1 MASRS
6 MTGKRVK
13 ASWWVRLTQRER
25 QSLMLLGTI
34 FLLVFATAIIFLRM
48 QKLKVHD
55 DSIAAY
61 REAISKVFTEGSTY
75 KERVNKKERREGLI
89 STTPLSF
96 TSHIAHAESL
106 AQVKATDQEE
116 KPPVDEAPGLR
127 KRVITFEMRDVTL
140 EQMLKFISTV
150 EGKRGHIV
158 LTERLEIRNLS
169 GTGPEP
175 EDRLKVDFQM
185 ATWERYGAPA
195 SEEDS

>member
-13 ASWWVRLTQRER
+13 ASWWVRLSQRER
-25 QSLMLLGTI
+25 HLLMLLGTT
-34 FLLVFATAIIFLRM
+34 FLFVFASAIIFLRM
-48 QKLKVHD
+48 QKLKVQETA
-55 DSIAAY
+55 IADY
-61 REAISKVFTEGSTY
+61 REAIAKVFTEGGTY
-75 KERVNKKERREGLI
+75 KERVTLKERREGLI

-96 TSHIAHAESL
+96 TSHIEQAENL

-140 EQMLKFISTV
+140 DQMLKFISTV
-150 EGKRGHIV
+150 ESKRGHIV

-175 EDRLKVDFQM
+175 EDRLKVDYTL
-185 ATWERYGAPA
+185 ATWGRYGAPPVDE
-195 SEEDS
+195 S

>member
-61 REAISKVFTEGSTY
+61 REAISKVFTEGS
-75 KERVNKKERREGLI
+75 EGLI